1 MRRVFKIAKAE
12 LFTLFY
18 SPIAWMILIVFTFQT
33 GMAFAEHLQEILRAQ
48 RIGFGNSFVTANIFS
63 GQLGLLVTVQN
74 YLYLYMP
81 LLTMGLMSRE
91 LSSGSIKLLYSSP
104 VTSSQIIRGK
114 FLAMMLYSLL
124 LMGVLLIYT
133 LIGVCTVDHFD
144 LPSVC
149 SGLLSIYLL
158 MCAYSAIGLFMSS
171 LTSYQVVAALGTL
184 VLLASLSYMNRVWQ
198 DISFVRD
205 ITYWLSISG
214 RCNEMIMGLI
224 CSEDV
229 LYFIIVVCMFLTLSV
244 LKLQANRTHAS
255 FSSVWGKY
263 SLVVLSA
270 MALGYATSR
279 PVLMAY
285 YDTTET
291 KRNTLTPNSQAIM
304 AKLDGGMTITT
315 YVNLLDREYYIGMP
329 DQVNEDKQRLKQ
341 YIRFKPEIKL
351 KYVYYYDEP
360 SNNPRLKFLYKNM
373 SLAEQAKKEADIK
386 DLDFDLFLSPEEIK
400 KEQVKKK
407 INLTDEGNTFVR
419 LVERENGQKAFLRIY
434 DDMMKFPDEAE
445 ISAVFKRMVMKLP
458 RIGFL
463 EGQGERKIEGDRIR
477 DYTLFSSVKTFRY
490 ALTNQ
495 GCDVETLDLSGDKQ
509 IPKEVD
515 IIVISDMQQLMDSVV
530 KKKLDAYIAN
540 GGNLAIT
547 LKPGS
552 EIMESFIA
560 QFGVKTIPGQLVQ
573 PKQDVAAN
581 VVICRP
587 TEASKKIA
595 PMFTDMIQRHL
606 YVGMVKSAGLVMA
619 ENKGF
624 KAVPVLQT
632 DTMKT
637 WNELQTIDYVNDSA
651 TVDVA
656 SGEKVDSFVTALA
669 LSRKVGNKEQRIMI
683 IGDAD
688 CISNGGM
695 RPPIRIYGA
704 SNFSLIPGMFHWL
717 SYATVPVDVSRP
729 VGSDNEIFL
738 TKESLKVVRYGLMGV
753 IPGILLIGSTI
764 LLIRRRRK

>member
-33 GMAFAEHLQEILRAQ
+33 GMAFSEHLQEVLRSQ
-48 RIGFGNSFVTANIFS
+48 RIGFGNMFITANIFS

-124 LMGVLLIYT
+124 LIGVLLIYT

-144 LPSVC
+144 LPSVW

-184 VLLASLSYMNRVWQ
+184 VLLATLSYMNKVWQ

-244 LKLQANRTHAS
+244 MKLQANRTHAS

-285 YDTTET
+285 YDATET

-304 AKLDGGMTITT
+304 AKLDGGLTITT
-315 YVNLLDREYYIGMP
+315 YVNLLDREYYLGIP
-329 DQVNEDKQRLKQ
+329 SQVNEDKQRLKQ
-341 YIRFKPEIKL
+341 YIRFKPETKL
-351 KYVYYYDEP
+351 KYVYYYDKP
-360 SNNPRLKFLYKNM
+360 SNNPRLDFLYKNM

-386 DLDFDLFLSPEEIK
+386 ELDFDMFLSPEEIK
-400 KEQVKKK
+400 KEQAKKK
-407 INLTDEGNTFVR
+407 IDLTDEGNTFVR
-419 LVERENGQKAFLRIY
+419 VVERENGQKAFLRIY

-445 ISAVFKRMVMKLP
+445 VSAMFKRMVMKLP

-463 EGQGERKIEGDRIR
+463 DGQGERKIEGDRIR

-495 GCDVETLDLSGDKQ
+495 GCDVESLDLSGDKQ
-509 IPKEVD
+509 IPEEVD
-515 IIVISDMQQLMDSVV
+515 IIVISDMQQPMDTVV

-587 TEASKKIA
+587 TEASKSIA
-595 PMFTDMIQRHL
+595 PMFGDMIQRHL

-651 TVDVA
+651 TVDIA
-656 SGEKVDSFVTALA
+656 SGEKADSFVTALA
-669 LSRKVGNKEQRIMI
+669 LSRKVGSKEQRIMI

-695 RPPIRIYGA
+695 RPPLRIYGA
-704 SNFSLIPGMFHWL
+704 ANFNLLPGMFHWL
-717 SYATVPVDVSRP
+717 SYGTVPVDVSRP
-729 VGSDNEIFL
+729 AGSDNEIFL
-738 TKESLKVVRYGLMGV
+738 TKESLKVVKYGLMGV